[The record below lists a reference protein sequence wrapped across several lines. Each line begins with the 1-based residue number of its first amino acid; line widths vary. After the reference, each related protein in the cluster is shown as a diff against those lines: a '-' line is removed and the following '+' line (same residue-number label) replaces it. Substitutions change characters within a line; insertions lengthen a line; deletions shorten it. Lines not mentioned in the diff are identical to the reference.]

1 MEVHEGDT
9 IEVVSNKVGQPNLR
23 GQVQRV
29 LEPDPLRVEVVWD
42 DGHVSEFIPAGGNT
56 RVVSRDA
63 SD

>member
-29 LEPDPLRVEVVWD
+29 LEQEPVRVEVAWE
-42 DGHVSEFIPAGGNT
+42 DGHVSEFIPAAGNA
-56 RVVSRDA
+56 RVVSR
-63 SD
+63 SS